1 MTGRMHV
8 RRVDPRVVLGPLAAV
23 MVWVA
28 AWLCFQRSRGG
39 SPELQSAVAIGA
51 SIDFVVTA
59 GLVLYVIAIRRG
71 RLPRWVLGATLGIG
85 FLFARL
91 ALGST
96 PDGGRVVTMAFI
108 LVELVMITMV
118 VVRGRKA
125 RRAWREARMMGAP
138 ALEALT
144 SALVAARFPPRLAA
158 IVATE
163 FSLLGAAVTGW
174 RRPVT
179 SPLRFTVHRTNGWP
193 LYAGVLMFLIA
204 VESIA
209 VHIALVAWV
218 SPLVA
223 WIATATSLYSL
234 LWLVGDVHALRHS
247 GATIGERDLELA
259 IGVRW
264 RGRVPWSMVESIEA
278 VAEAPADAIN
288 AGILGANVSV
298 RLRAPV
304 RLHGVF
310 GRVRESTAI
319 ALSIDERDAFV
330 TAARAAMLRA

>member
-1 MTGRMHV
+1 MG
-8 RRVDPRVVLGPLAAV
+8 RVDPRAVLGPLAAV
-23 MVWVA
+23 MVWVV

-51 SIDFVVTA
+51 SVDFVVTA
-59 GLVLYVIAIRRG
+59 GLVMYFVAIRRA
-71 RLPRWVLGATLGIG
+71 RLPRWVLGATLAIG

-91 ALGST
+91 ALGAT
-96 PDGGRVVTMAFI
+96 AGGGRVVTMALI
-108 LVELVMITMV
+108 LAELVMLAMV
-118 VVRGRKA
+118 VARGRKA
-125 RRAWREARMMGAP
+125 RRAWREARVIGAP

-144 SALVAARFPPRLAA
+144 SALVAARFPRRLASIA
-158 IVATE
+158 ATE
-163 FSLLGAAVTGW
+163 VVLVGAAITGW
-174 RRPVT
+174 RRPPR
-179 SPLRFTVHRTNGWP
+179 SPSRFTVHRANGWP

-234 LWLVGDVHALRHS
+234 LWLLGDVHTLRHG
-247 GATIGERDLELA
+247 GATIGDRDLELA

-264 RGRVPWSMVESIEA
+264 RGRVPWSVVASIET
-278 VAEAPADAIN
+278 VTEAPTDAIN
-288 AGILGANVSV
+288 ASILGANLVV
-298 RLRAPV
+298 RLRAPT

-310 GRVRESTAI
+310 GREREGTVI
-319 ALSIDERDAFV
+319 ALSIDEPEAFV
-330 TAARAAMLRA
+330 AAARAAMLRE